1 MNEQKKVLSKKK
13 GKKRKQMSAG
23 LTVFLTVF
31 LICFMIAVVTGAGI
45 VLTVFNDLGF
55 IGAGSI
61 EDDVAGVD
69 YIDLDEYIANQSQ
82 TTIVYAYDEKGKEV
96 EIARLHGSENRM
108 WVDLNEVCKYLKD
121 AFVAVEDKRFFDHDG
136 VDWIRSIG
144 GVIKSGFSEG
154 GSTITQQ
161 LIKNLTGENQATFAR
176 KYKEIKNALKLEQH
190 FDKDEILEAYLNT
203 IYLDMGCYGVK
214 TGAEYYFGK
223 DVSELTLMESAILA
237 SITQKPRKNNPM
249 INYDENRNRAVY
261 CLDTML
267 SEGMISQEEYDEAIA
282 EEVVFKGVHSNTSE
296 KDDEA
301 EVSATTTEYQSY
313 YVDYVID
320 CVIDDLMAQYGYSE
334 TEAWTQV
341 FYGGLRIYTA
351 VDMDVQEEMED
362 VYYNRITFPDSDDD
376 ENPIQSAMVILD
388 YEGRLVGIM
397 GQLGKKTGN
406 RVLNIAADSFR
417 QPGSCIKPLSCY
429 APAIELDYYY
439 WSSYLPNFGIYLK
452 KMGSTWPTNYGGNP
466 GDIEDLR
473 TLQQALAPSLNTIP
487 ARIVDTLS
495 PSRSYFFLRDV
506 FKLSTLTQADADYAP
521 MAIGAMTKG
530 VKALDMAAAYVVF
543 GSQGMY
549 YEPWCYYKV
558 TNASGTKTILETERE
573 GEQVLSAGTADVM
586 NHMMQTV
593 VTSSGGTGRSYS
605 VKGFDSFAKSG
616 TTSDNKDKWFIGGT
630 PYYVCAAWVGFEDNT
645 EINTKKYGQNP
656 AGKVYKEV
664 MNRIHEDLDK
674 KKFEYSDESVR
685 RSYCTATGL
694 LASSSC
700 KDKATGWY
708 KIDNLPTRCKQCSG
722 S

>member
-1 MNEQKKVLSKKK
+1 MNEQKKISQKKK
-13 GKKRKQMSAG
+13 RKKRKQLSAG

-31 LICFMIAVVTGAGI
+31 LICFMIAVVTGGSI
-45 VLTVFNDLGF
+45 VLTVFNDIGF

-61 EDDVAGVD
+61 EDDVAGID

-82 TTIVYAYDEKGKEV
+82 TTIVYAYNEKGKEV

-108 WVDLNEVCKYLKD
+108 WVDLDEVCKYLKD
-121 AFVAVEDKRFFDHDG
+121 AFVAVEDKRFFKHNG
-136 VDWIRSIG
+136 VDWIRTIG
-144 GVIKSGFSEG
+144 GVVSSGFSEG

-161 LIKNLTGENQATFAR
+161 LIKNLTGENLPSFAR

-190 FDKDEILEAYLNT
+190 FDKDQILEAYLNT

-237 SITQKPRKNNPM
+237 SITQTPRSNNPM
-249 INYDENRNRAVY
+249 LNYDTNRKRAVY

-267 SEGMISQEEYDEAIA
+267 SEGMISQEEYDKAIK
-282 EEVVFKGVHSNTSE
+282 EKVVFKGVHSSDSE
-296 KDDEA
+296 KEDES
-301 EVSATTTEYQSY
+301 EVSATTTEYQSFY
-313 YVDYVID
+313 IDYVID
-320 CVIDDLMAQYGYSE
+320 SVIDDLMAQYGYSE

-351 VDMDVQEEMED
+351 VDISVQEEMED
-362 VYYNRITFPDSDDD
+362 VYYNRVTFPDSDED
-376 ENPIQSAMVILD
+376 ENPIQSAMVIMD

-452 KMGSTWPTNYGGNP
+452 KMGSVWPTNYGGNP
-466 GDIEDLR
+466 GDIDDLR

-495 PSRSYFFLRDV
+495 PSRAYFFLRDV

-530 VKALDMAAAYVVF
+530 VTALDMAAAYAVF
-543 GSQGMY
+543 GSQGVY

-558 TNASGTKTILETERE
+558 TNASGSKTILEPERK
-573 GEQVLSAGTADVM
+573 GEQVLSSGTADVM

-630 PYYVCAAWVGFEDNT
+630 PYYVCATWVGFEDNT

-664 MNRIHEDLDK
+664 MNRIHADLDDK
-674 KKFEYSDESVR
+674 DFEYSDESVR

-694 LASSSC
+694 LAGKAC
-700 KDKATGWY
+700 ENKATGWY
-708 KIDNLPTRCKQCSG
+708 KIDNLPTRCKQCSEK
-722 S
+722 

>member
-1 MNEQKKVLSKKK
+1 MDDQKKVSVKKK
-13 GKKRKQMSAG
+13 RKKRKQMSAG

-31 LICFMIAVVTGAGI
+31 LICFMIAVVTGGSI

-55 IGAGSI
+55 IGAGI
-61 EDDVAGVD
+61 LEDDVAGID

-82 TTIVYAYDEKGKEV
+82 TTIVYAYDKKGKEV

-108 WVDLNEVCKYLKD
+108 WVDLTEVCQYLQD
-121 AFVAVEDKRFFDHDG
+121 AFVAVEDKRFFEHDG

-144 GVIKSGFSEG
+144 GVIKSGFSQG

-161 LIKNLTGENQATFAR
+161 LIKNLTGENEATFAR
-176 KYKEIKNALKLEQH
+176 KYKEIRNALKLEQH
-190 FDKDEILEAYLNT
+190 FEKNEILEAYVNT

-237 SITQKPRKNNPM
+237 SITQTPRKNNPM
-249 INYDENRNRAVY
+249 LNYEINRTRAIY

-267 SEGMISQEEYDEAIA
+267 SEGMITQEEYDEAIA
-282 EEVVFKGVHSNTSE
+282 EKVVFKGVHSNDSE
-296 KDDEA
+296 KENES
-301 EVSATTTEYQSY
+301 EVTTTTSEYQSY

-320 CVIDDLMAQYGYSE
+320 SVIDDLMAQYGYSE

-351 VDMDVQEEMED
+351 VDISVQEEMED
-362 VYYNRITFPDSDDD
+362 VYYNRITFPDSDNDK
-376 ENPIQSAMVILD
+376 NPIQSAMVILD

-429 APAIELDYYY
+429 APAIELDSYY
-439 WSSYLPNFGIYLK
+439 WSSYLPNYGIYLK
-452 KMGSTWPTNYGGNP
+452 KMGSVWPTNYGGNP

-530 VKALDMAAAYVVF
+530 VTALDMAAAYVVF
-543 GSQGMY
+543 GNQGKY

-558 TNASGTKTILETERE
+558 TNASGSKTILEPNRE

-593 VTSSGGTGRSYS
+593 VTSAGGTGRSYS

-630 PYYVCAAWVGFEDNT
+630 PYYVCATWVGFEDNT
-645 EINTKKYGQNP
+645 EINIKKYGQNP

-664 MNRIHEDLDK
+664 MNRVHDGLK
-674 KKFEYSDESVR
+674 KKDFEYSDESVR

-700 KDKATGWY
+700 SGKATGWY

>member
-1 MNEQKKVLSKKK
+1 MNEQKKISQKKK
-13 GKKRKQMSAG
+13 RKKRKQLSAG

-31 LICFMIAVVTGAGI
+31 LICFMIAVVTGGSI
-45 VLTVFNDLGF
+45 VLTVFNDIGF

-61 EDDVAGVD
+61 EDDVAGID

-82 TTIVYAYDEKGKEV
+82 TTIVYAYNEKGKEV

-108 WVDLNEVCKYLKD
+108 WVDLNEVCKYLQD

-144 GVIKSGFSEG
+144 GVVKSGFSQG

-190 FDKDEILEAYLNT
+190 FDKDKILEAYLNT

-237 SITQKPRKNNPM
+237 SITQTPRSNNPM
-249 INYDENRNRAVY
+249 LNYDTNRKRAVY

-267 SEGMISQEEYDEAIA
+267 SEGMISQEEYDNALA
-282 EEVVFKGVHSNTSE
+282 EKVVFKGVHSNDSE

-301 EVSATTTEYQSY
+301 EVSATTTEYQSFY
-313 YVDYVID
+313 IDYVID
-320 CVIDDLMAQYGYSE
+320 SVIDDLMAQYGYSE

-351 VDMDVQEEMED
+351 VDISVQEEMED
-362 VYYNRITFPDSDDD
+362 VYYNRVTFPDSDED
-376 ENPIQSAMVILD
+376 ENPIQSAMVIMD

-439 WSSYLPNFGIYLK
+439 WSSYLPNYGIYLK
-452 KMGSTWPTNYGGNP
+452 KMGSVWPTNYGGNP
-466 GDIEDLR
+466 GDIDDLR

-495 PSRSYFFLRDV
+495 PSRAYFFLRDV

-530 VKALDMAAAYVVF
+530 VKALDMAAAYAVF
-543 GSQGMY
+543 GSQGVY

-558 TNASGTKTILETERE
+558 TNASGSKTILEPERK

-630 PYYVCAAWVGFEDNT
+630 PYYVCATWVGFEDNT

-664 MNRIHEDLDK
+664 MNRIHADLDDK
-674 KKFEYSDESVR
+674 DFEYSDESVR

-694 LASSSC
+694 LAGKAC
-700 KDKATGWY
+700 ENKATGWY
-708 KIDNLPTRCKQCSG
+708 KIDNLPTRCKQCSEK
-722 S
+722 